1 MLLVVLG
8 LAGMRSSYVQHK
20 ADASEKDDLN
30 RQLSGVG
37 NQLKTLNAKV
47 EAQFAPPT
55 KLSNKQRLGVPSLEP
70 QAPLA
75 QQAKPPEVLP
85 IQLAATFA
93 NPRSPSVLIENRSDH
108 VADRI
113 TWEAVLYRE
122 SDLAL
127 LSFATQ
133 DIGYVKP
140 HSHGSNYSIDLPN
153 VPKMVIGGRLPT
165 DRCG

>member
-1 MLLVVLG
+1 MV
-8 LAGMRSSYVQHK
+8 
-20 ADASEKDDLN
+20 
-30 RQLSGVG
+30 
-37 NQLKTLNAKV
+37 
-47 EAQFAPPT
+47 
-55 KLSNKQRLGVPSLEP
+55 
-70 QAPLA
+70 
-75 QQAKPPEVLP
+75 
-85 IQLAATFA
+85 
-93 NPRSPSVLIENRSDH
+93 ENRSDH

-153 VPKMVIGGRLPT
+153 VPKMVIGGGSPQIAVGDVFTGSISFDCADCKGVTYIVHLVWGQSGWTYEVPNVGAGLALTKDQSLEGKQRWVQTLLGFLPLLALVNQFWNSS
-165 DRCG
+165 DFAMRGIS